1 MNTPWGNN
9 DHGPGGDPSWL
20 GGKDRGGQ
28 QGASGLGRSGA
39 SGTAGEPT
47 GSRASSGGWSSDFS
61 SDPASPAGGTRAE
74 SHGGGGTSTDPFR
87 HQAPEFG
94 RGAGQAQ
101 SRGRDEAESGWAA
114 GFRGE
119 DGSEDGSSGATG
131 KSMAAQLIGLL
142 TSLLG
147 LVIFAV
153 IAYNMGMNLWWVI
166 LVVGFPLLS
175 RGIRMLRRNLNR

>member
-1 MNTPWGNN
+1 MDAG
-9 DHGPGGDPSWL
+9 
-20 GGKDRGGQ
+20 
-28 QGASGLGRSGA
+28 SGS
-39 SGTAGEPT
+39 
-47 GSRASSGGWSSDFS
+47 
-61 SDPASPAGGTRAE
+61 
-74 SHGGGGTSTDPFR
+74 STDPFH

-94 RGAGQAQ
+94 RGDGDGQA
-101 SRGRDEAESGWAA
+101 RGRDDAESGWAA
-114 GFRGE
+114 GFGGE
-119 DGSEDGSSGATG
+119 NGSEDGSSGATG

-142 TSLLG
+142 TSLVG